1 MDVKKLTSYS
11 YQYYVKAGKKKIFKN
26 CFEKK
31 YIFLFLFV
39 FVINSFNFLYKIFL
53 LFHKISK
60 VLKLIPFDTDTDS
73 NANNVRVYVETH
85 NSSVMTWN
93 TSDYCTPTSA
103 PGIEEY
109 HVIVR
114 KG

>member
-1 MDVKKLTSYS
+1 MLFTISTFC
-11 YQYYVKAGKKKIFKN
+11 I
-26 CFEKK
+26 K
-31 YIFLFLFV
+31 YIF
-39 FVINSFNFLYKIFL
+39 

-60 VLKLIPFDTDTDS
+60 ILKVLSFVTDTDS

-85 NSSVMTWN
+85 NSSVITWN

>member
-1 MDVKKLTSYS
+1 M
-11 YQYYVKAGKKKIFKN
+11 
-26 CFEKK
+26 
-31 YIFLFLFV
+31 FV
-39 FVINSFNFLYKIFL
+39 FVINSFNFLYKIF
-53 LFHKISK
+53 
-60 VLKLIPFDTDTDS
+60 LKLIPFDTDTDS
-73 NANNVRVYVETH
+73 NANNVRVYVEIH